1 MSNLESPLHQES
13 AGTFNRLSYVRYK
26 GRFTGQTSRGAF
38 AVPYE
43 ITAPSTPAEGNL
55 RLLVEVPHVNDGI
68 IARLYILGA
77 EFLFG
82 RGFSHASVGYSAVRN
97 RILDP
102 NPGFEM
108 VIAGVSVN
116 SLPPPTDRE
125 IITQFA
131 SALRGNPFNLVG
143 NIKKVYSIGFS
154 DSGGALHQI
163 LTEAHARDTFELSF
177 PCLGGLPGQIHRPFP
192 VSGKVIVYNTEYDFR
207 PLEGDSPNQRWY
219 AGAGC
224 PHISDSELSRKL
236 FTGPPSPLPPVKG
249 TTPINWDPFMKALFI
264 AGDRW
269 VTEGQQPPPTTLFKL
284 TPAGDDIQ
292 RDAKGNA
299 LGGIRH
305 PALEV
310 GEAKFIPTVDI
321 PVPPPLPPIWRLF
334 GAYEQVMS
342 IGDADFFKNVGQ
354 YVKAF
359 DAAAKALSRAG
370 FLLDEDEKDL
380 TRKAKSNP
388 SSTFTQNYKA
398 GRF

>member
-1 MSNLESPLHQES
+1 MSNIESPLSQET

-26 GRFTGQTSRGAF
+26 GRFTGETSQGTF
-38 AVPYE
+38 SVPYE
-43 ITAPSTPAEGNL
+43 VTAPSTPDKGNL
-55 RLLVEVPHVNDGI
+55 RLLVEPPHFIDGV
-68 IARLYILGA
+68 IARVGILGA

-82 RGFSHASVGYSAVRN
+82 RGFSHAAVGYSTSGK

-102 NPGFEM
+102 NPGFGI
-108 VIAGVSVN
+108 VIAGVDFNPSQ
-116 SLPPPTDRE
+116 PQTDRE

-131 SALRGNPFNLVG
+131 GALRGNPFNLVG

-154 DSGGALHQI
+154 DSGGALHRI
-163 LTEAHARDTFELSF
+163 LNEAHGRDAFDLSF
-177 PCLGGLPGQIHRPFP
+177 PCIASLGPAHKPAP
-192 VSGKVIVYNTEYDFR
+192 VSGKVIVYNTENDFR
-207 PLEGDSPNQRWY
+207 PVEGEAPNQRWY

-224 PHISDSELSRKL
+224 PHISDTEHSRTL
-236 FTGPPSPLPPVKG
+236 FTGPPQSPLPPIKG
-249 TTPINWDPFMKALFI
+249 TTPLNWDPFMKALFI

-269 VTEGQQPPPTTLFKL
+269 VTEGQQPPPTTLLKL
-284 TPAGDDIQ
+284 TSAGQVQ

-310 GEAKFIPTVDI
+310 GEAKFIASAGIPV
-321 PVPPPLPPIWRLF
+321 PVPPPPVWRLF
-334 GAYEQVMS
+334 GGYEQVSS

-359 DAAAKALSRAG
+359 DAAAKALGRAG

-380 TRKAKSNP
+380 TRKAKLNP

-398 GRF
+398 GLF

>member
-1 MSNLESPLHQES
+1 MSTIESPLHRES

-26 GRFTGQTSRGAF
+26 GRFTGQTSQGPF

-43 ITAPSTPAEGNL
+43 ITAPATPAEGNL
-55 RLLVEVPHVNDGI
+55 RLLVEVPHVNDGV

-82 RGFSHASVGYSAVRN
+82 RGFSHASVGYSTIGN

-102 NPGFEM
+102 HPGFEI
-108 VIAGVSVN
+108 VISGV
-116 SLPPPTDRE
+116 PPTDRE
-125 IITQFA
+125 IITQFT

-154 DSGGALHQI
+154 DAGNALHRT
-163 LTEAHARDTFELSF
+163 LTEAHARDTFDLSF
-177 PCLGGLPGQIHRPFP
+177 PTIGGIGPVHRPAP
-192 VSGKVIVYNTEYDFR
+192 VSGKVIVFNTEYDFR

-249 TTPINWDPFMKALFI
+249 TTPINWDPFMKALFL

-269 VTEGQQPPPTTLFKL
+269 VTEGQQPPPTTLLKL

-305 PALEV
+305 PALEI

-321 PVPPPLPPIWRLF
+321 PVPPPLPPVWRLF
-334 GAYEQVMS
+334 GTYEQVRS

-354 YVKAF
+354 YVKSF

-380 TRKAKSNP
+380 TRKAKLNP
-388 SSTFTQNYKA
+388 GSTFTQNYQA

>member
-1 MSNLESPLHQES
+1 MSIIEAPLHQES
-13 AGTFNRLSYVRYK
+13 AGTFNRLSYVRYQ
-26 GRFTGQTSRGAF
+26 GRFTGQTSQGTF

-68 IARLYILGA
+68 IARICILGA

-82 RGFSHASVGYSAVRN
+82 RGFSHAAVGYSSIGN
-97 RILDP
+97 RILRP
-102 NPGFEM
+102 NPGFE
-108 VIAGVSVN
+108 IIIGGFGVNPSQ
-116 SLPPPTDRE
+116 PHTDRE

-131 SALRGNPFNLVG
+131 SALRANPFNLVG
-143 NIKKVYSIGFS
+143 AIKKVYSIGFS
-154 DSGGALHQI
+154 DAGNALHRI
-163 LTEAHARDTFELSF
+163 LTEPHARDAFELSF
-177 PCLGGLPGQIHRPFP
+177 PTIAGIGPVHRPFP
-192 VSGKVIVYNTEYDFR
+192 ASGKVIVFNSEYDFR
-207 PLEGDSPNQRWY
+207 PLQGDSPNQRWY

-224 PHISDSELSRKL
+224 PHISDSECSRKT
-236 FTGPPSPLPPVKG
+236 FPGPPTSPVPPIKG
-249 TTPINWDPFMKALFI
+249 TTPINWDPFMKALFL

-269 VTEGQQPPPTTLFKL
+269 VTEGQQPPPTTLLKL
-284 TPAGDDIQ
+284 TPAGDDIA

-310 GEAKFIPTVDI
+310 GEAKFIATVEI
-321 PVPPPLPPIWRLF
+321 PVPVPPPPVWRLF
-334 GAYEQVMS
+334 GSYEQVKS
-342 IGDADFFKNVGQ
+342 IGDTDFFKNVGQ
-354 YVKAF
+354 YVKSF

-380 TRKAKSNP
+380 TRKAKLNP